1 MCRAYHTVLD
11 FMDFLSKLE
20 AASRDRDSILCICLD
35 PEPSR
40 IPDVLGHGPQAILK
54 FNRRIIKATSDVAAA
69 YKLNLAFYEA
79 LGTAAIDVLTL
90 TLQAVPPDIPVIA
103 DAKRGDVPNT
113 AEAYARAYFDVLKFD
128 AITINPL
135 VGVDGM
141 EPFTREG
148 RYAFVVVRTS
158 NPGARD
164 IQDLRL
170 EDGRPVYRAIAERL
184 EAAFPPERVGFV
196 VGATYPD
203 EARELR
209 RVAPR
214 RLFLLPGIGAQG
226 GDIGVSVEAALDARA
241 GGVLPAVA
249 RQILYASSGADFAEA
264 AAKTAL
270 EIRDRANAAR
280 ATLAARGR

>member
-1 MCRAYHTVLD
+1 MCRAYHTVLSI
-11 FMDFLSKLE
+11 MDFLSKLE
-20 AASRDRDSILCICLD
+20 AASRARDSILCICLD
-35 PEPSR
+35 PEPAR

-69 YKLNLAFYEA
+69 YKLNLAFYES

-113 AEAYARAYFDVLKFD
+113 AEAYARAFFDVLKFD
-128 AITINPL
+128 AVTINPL
-135 VGVDGM
+135 VGLDGI

-184 EAAFPPERVGFV
+184 EATFPPERLGFV

-209 RVAPR
+209 RAAPR

-226 GDIGVSVEAALDARA
+226 GDIGVGVKAALDARA

-249 RQILYASSGADFAEA
+249 RQILYASDGADFAEA
-264 AAKTAL
+264 AAAVARDL
-270 EIRDRANAAR
+270 RDRANVAR
-280 ATLAARGR
+280 AGVAAGR